1 MNFMCLTS
9 PEVCEHCLNDL
20 IYSSLSI
27 CLGWYKCSVGRPL
40 LIKYRFGSSIN
51 SLGIA
56 FAMTGA
62 NFKSRFEMWDHL
74 FLSKSQEG
82 L

>member
-1 MNFMCLTS
+1 MNFTCLTS

-27 CLGWYKCSVGRPL
+27 CVGWYKCSVGRPL

-56 FAMTGA
+56 FD
-62 NFKSRFEMWDHL
+62 W
-74 FLSKSQEG
+74 SK